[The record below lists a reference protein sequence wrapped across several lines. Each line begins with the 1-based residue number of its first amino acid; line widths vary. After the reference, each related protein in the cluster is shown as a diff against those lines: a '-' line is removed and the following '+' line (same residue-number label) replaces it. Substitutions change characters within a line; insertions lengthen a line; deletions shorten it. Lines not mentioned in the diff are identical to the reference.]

1 MRGNLFESILNSILN
16 ESMGEAVINPNDT
29 SKDIFTCKVKGDV
42 VMVFAEIDADDLKK
56 ISQIDPSL
64 IKKKWAMVQLPVSDL
79 QDPGSEGY
87 QKIVHLCQ
95 VVSSLG
101 KYGEINPEEIVK
113 EAGFTSSQAITPEVK
128 KEIEADEDALWDEYI
143 KKFDD
148 PRIQSLLQSMH
159 TFMPLAGLDHKYS
172 ERNLNLILSRDQKR
186 VAMGKEPASYVAP
199 PQYWRSMNRRIKSD
213 AIPFYLWY
221 KKDAGDP
228 SADYVD
234 KAATQLYGDEKD
246 KVLGGMTAKE
256 KLADFRKGGTNTVG
270 QARALG
276 YKSKQMANQ
285 DSGFGY
291 DTYYDVSDT
300 EVIPGLED
308 KWNDPNR
315 VGLVDNI
322 KWKPTEASLA
332 KVANDL
338 GISVDELMEQQFG
351 IDDQYTLT
359 VYEAL
364 KNMLWITDK
373 TPIPTNQEGGINME
387 FVRQQ
392 VFSMIVKYVSETI
405 LKSMYAKS
413 ETRDARAKM
422 IACMYVGE
430 HRIAPK
436 MAIEIFRGLN
446 KDEVNAKAEKIYF
459 EYKTVYNKLSK
470 TISTEINRLT
480 SDNTPNRNAMEESVM
495 HGNNEMGQF
504 YSEINALMNQMDIHD
519 DTSNDGINMTNE
531 ERILTEA
538 KFYTILNKL
547 NNSNF

>member
-1 MRGNLFESILNSILN
+1 M
-16 ESMGEAVINPNDT
+16 
-29 SKDIFTCKVKGDV
+29 
-42 VMVFAEIDADDLKK
+42 
-56 ISQIDPSL
+56 
-64 IKKKWAMVQLPVSDL
+64 
-79 QDPGSEGY
+79 
-87 QKIVHLCQ
+87 
-95 VVSSLG
+95 
-101 KYGEINPEEIVK
+101 
-113 EAGFTSSQAITPEVK
+113 
-128 KEIEADEDALWDEYI
+128 
-143 KKFDD
+143 
-148 PRIQSLLQSMH
+148 
-159 TFMPLAGLDHKYS
+159 
-172 ERNLNLILSRDQKR
+172 
-186 VAMGKEPASYVAP
+186 
-199 PQYWRSMNRRIKSD
+199 
-213 AIPFYLWY
+213 
-221 KKDAGDP
+221 
-228 SADYVD
+228 D

-256 KLADFRKGGTNTVG
+256 KLADFRNGGTNTIG

-276 YKSKQMANQ
+276 YKSKQLANQ

-405 LKSMYAKS
+405 LKAMYAKP
-413 ETRDARAKM
+413 EIREAKAKM

-436 MAIEIFRGLN
+436 MAIDIFRGLN

-459 EYKTVYNKLSK
+459 EYKAVYNKLSK
-470 TISTEINRLT
+470 TISSEINRLT
-480 SDNTPNRNAMEESVM
+480 SDNTLNRNAMEESVI
-495 HGNNEMGQF
+495 HGNNEMGEF
-504 YSEINALMNQMDIHD
+504 YSEINTLMNQMDIHD
-519 DTSNDGINMTNE
+519 DTANDGINMTNE
-531 ERILTEA
+531 ERRLTEA
-538 KFYTILNKL
+538 KFYTVLNKL